1 MPKKSMTKQL
11 YMVVERY
18 KDAAAVYRRLW
29 DRGRMGPEGLE
40 FVAAWFDENLECGYR
55 LVKTHDR
62 RLLDEWMANWK
73 DLVDFVEVSA
83 VTLPEEAGEKVAA
96 RMKQAT
102 VVGGE

>member
-1 MPKKSMTKQL
+1 MPKKSRTKKL
-11 YMVVERY
+11 YMVVEHY

-29 DRGRMGPEGLE
+29 ERGRMGPKGLE
-40 FVAAWFDENLECGYR
+40 FVSAWFDENLERGYR
-55 LVKTHDR
+55 LIKTHDR

-102 VVGGE
+102 AGVE